1 MSGVVFRTDASTV
14 IGTGHVMRCLT
25 LAAKLK
31 ESGAQVAFVCREHAG
46 HLCDMI
52 EDRWGFAVYRLPR
65 DPNHDKQS
73 RRSDADLAHA
83 GWLDSG
89 RENDAAETT
98 AAISTQFKYPDWLVV
113 DHYALDARWEAA
125 LRPLTRNLMVIDD
138 LADRHHDCDVLLDQN
153 LHRNIAKRYD
163 DLVPAH
169 CCRLL
174 GPQYALLRPEFQI
187 ARKKLR
193 VRDGTV
199 RQVLIFF
206 GGMDAHNETSKAIEA
221 ITSINRPDLTVD
233 VIVGATNP
241 NLENIRSICARL
253 AHVRLHHN
261 PGNIAELIANAD
273 LSIGAAGATA
283 WERCCLGLPSIMI
296 SLAMNQES
304 IAHALADDGLA
315 IYLGKRAAVTA
326 GMITAAVEELM
337 RNPDRMK
344 AMGRAC
350 AELTD
355 GNGAKRV
362 ACALDSHPIVLRP
375 AQIGDCDSLYQWR
388 NAEETRRYFHHPEP
402 ISIETHRDWLT
413 SVLRNKSRSLLIG
426 QRNGEPVGVLR
437 YDCARTQCAV
447 SIYLVPS
454 QRGHG
459 YGSRLLCA
467 GHEWLRQN
475 RQNIRQVRAEV
486 VKANR
491 ASVGAF
497 LQAGYVKDDGV
508 FVKQIA

>member
-1 MSGVVFRTDASTV
+1 
-14 IGTGHVMRCLT
+14 MRCLT
-25 LAAKLK
+25 LANELRQRSIDAM
-31 ESGAQVAFVCREHAG
+31 FVCQVLDGDLITH
-46 HLCDMI
+46 I
-52 EDRWGFAVYRLPR
+52 EARGFKVF
-65 DPNHDKQS
+65 
-73 RRSDADLAHA
+73 RRSGVDQRSKF
-83 GWLDSG
+83 DSLL
-89 RENDAAETT
+89 
-98 AAISTQFKYPDWLVV
+98 PDWRDDAEFTKSHLQQIGDVDWVIV
-113 DHYALDARWEAA
+113 DHYGLDRGWEQEV
-125 LRPLTRNLMVIDD
+125 RPFTKRIMVIDD
-138 LADRHHDCDVLLDQN
+138 LANRPHDCDLLLDQN
-153 LHRNIAKRYD
+153 DRANPPIRYQG
-163 DLVPAH
+163 LVPNN
-169 CCRLL
+169 CRLL
-174 GPQYALLRPEFQI
+174 MGPRYALLRPEF
-187 ARKKLR
+187 REVGRSLR
-193 VRDGTV
+193 TRDGNI
-199 RQVLIFF
+199 RRVLIFF
-206 GGMDAHNETSKAIEA
+206 AAGDPTDETTKALTAIRKLREPKIE
-221 ITSINRPDLTVD
+221 VD
-233 VIVGATNP
+233 VVIGSANPRREQIGKLCAAMPNVAFHCQVENMAELMARADLALGAT
-241 NLENIRSICARL
+241 
-253 AHVRLHHN
+253 
-261 PGNIAELIANAD
+261 GAN
-273 LSIGAAGATA
+273 S
-283 WERCCLGLPSIMI
+283 WERCCLGLPSIVI

-362 ACALDSHPIVLRP
+362 ARALDSHPIVLRP
-375 AQIGDCDSLYQWR
+375 AQIGDCASLYQWR

-413 SVLRNKSRSLLIG
+413 SVLRNKSRSLLIA
-426 QRNGEPVGVLR
+426 QRNDEPVGVLR
-437 YDCARTQCAV
+437 YDCARTQCTV

-491 ASVGAF
+491 ASVEAF
-497 LQAGYVKDDGV
+497 LQAGYVKGDGV